1 MGNVIKVTTSTPAVY
16 RGKEIQMIE
25 KDGKFS
31 YHVSQKKFLDNLA
44 EGKLKIGRLQ
54 KDATLTTEEWKE
66 MRSVCGSLQWVG
78 GQTRPD
84 VASTASLCHRGSETD
99 INDLKRLYETLEY
112 AKITADSGL
121 VFPAVPFNRAS
132 TIVTFADSGWANAAK
147 FSSQFGV
154 VVTLCPAQVT
164 EKPSHGFILDWK
176 SGRSGR
182 ICRSTLA
189 AEAVAAD
196 EGTDRSTF
204 INLVITELLYQKPA
218 SSGDMRMNA
227 AHVTDAKSLY
237 DCLVAENPV
246 LSEKRA
252 IMNVRSVQQFL
263 LPSQIRWVP
272 TQLMVADCLTK
283 CDRKLQNVMRMWCQA
298 PLVQLKESKSDS
310 TS

>member
-1 MGNVIKVTTSTPAVY
+1 M
-16 RGKEIQMIE
+16 
-25 KDGKFS
+25 
-31 YHVSQKKFLDNLA
+31 
-44 EGKLKIGRLQ
+44 
-54 KDATLTTEEWKE
+54 
-66 MRSVCGSLQWVG
+66 
-78 GQTRPD
+78 
-84 VASTASLCHRGSETD
+84 
-99 INDLKRLYETLEY
+99 
-112 AKITADSGL
+112 TADSGL
-121 VFPAVPFNRAS
+121 TFPAVPFNKAS
-132 TIVTFADSGWANAAK
+132 AMVTFADAGWANAAK

-154 VVTLCPAQVT
+154 VVALCPAQVT
-164 EKPSHGFILDWK
+164 ETPSYGFILDWK

-227 AHVTDAKSLY
+227 ARVTDAKSLY

-263 LPSQIRWVP
+263 LPSRIRWVP
-272 TQLMVADCLTK
+272 TNLMIADCLTK
-283 CDRKLQNVMRMWCQA
+283 YDRKLQNQMRLWCHS
-298 PLVQLKESKSDS
+298 PLVQLKECKGNDSKQRPVKN
-310 TS
+310 TVL